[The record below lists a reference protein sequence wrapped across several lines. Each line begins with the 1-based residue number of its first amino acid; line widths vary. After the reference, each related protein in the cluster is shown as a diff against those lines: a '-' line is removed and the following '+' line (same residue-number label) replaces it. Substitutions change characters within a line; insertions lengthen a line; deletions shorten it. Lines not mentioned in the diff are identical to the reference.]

1 MGFKAGSGFGG
12 FQMPSLS
19 VLDFEVEGSGLGV
32 SSLGF
37 RGLGFRVKL
46 KLKRPVVSLSVP
58 NTAQKSPN
66 KDPYIQPCT
75 TETRKQRDHR
85 PI

>member
-37 RGLGFRVKL
+37 RVKL

-66 KDPYIQPCT
+66 KDPYIQPRT